1 VGDGVGSWVPQARA
15 ERKEL
20 YMRGSSKQW
29 AAVTA
34 AMYVAGLLSALP
46 LSGAV
51 WVTNWIAFNDHRPG
65 TGTGPNTTG
74 YDMRVGP
81 GGPLKDDLTGR
92 TVAATLEVTATG
104 APDDFGTMSYPNA
117 GSPAY
122 NLFNGKVDLG
132 NQGSGIGCRASSG
145 TGVTLTFRNLNPAAR
160 YLFRGTSVRG
170 GNYANRWTVCTLDG
184 AAAFTDAHVDGSP
197 NTNIITKATFPDAT
211 LAPNQV
217 AYNSGENRVGSL
229 VGWDAI
235 DPGPDGTFSISSFQ
249 YTGPAPF
256 GNPLSEG
263 PYGYGL
269 CGFMLIELV
278 QPTPPQIVRQ
288 PPAQTTVEQ
297 GRPFSLSV
305 EASGAPLSFQWY
317 KAGEGAIPGAT
328 APTYS
333 VAAAALGDS
342 GTYYVIVSNLLGW
355 VKSIDAVVTVYP
367 DTNAPAVV
375 RAFSY
380 PTFDLLTMAAQQ
392 NRVIVEFSEPMDPV
406 TVSETIAYQIV
417 DEFGAPLDVYFELIL
432 TNNNTTVILTTA
444 PMIEDTLY
452 TLTVDP
458 GVLDAFNNPMGPN
471 NTVQFRSWVSS
482 PANGLLFEAFD
493 APGANVIATLTNSP
507 TYPDNPFV
515 RSNIYAFDSR
525 AAFQDDSHEQYGSRT
540 RGVFI
545 PPYTGNWRFY
555 VRADDPAQVFINPN
569 GLDPAGKVLILNETG
584 CCGDWNKY
592 ESPAIPLQAGQAY
605 YIEALH
611 KEGTGGDY
619 VKVAARFQGTGLPTL
634 GVPDASLDTNAL
646 HGAAIAWPWAPKDLG
661 GPISIVGPADVAV
674 AENQIATFTVSA
686 TNPAG
691 LPMLYQWRRDGQDIP
706 GATGP
711 SYSFRPTLADN
722 GAKFSVQVAKLGSVA
737 VSAEATLTV
746 TNDVTPPTVVAVH
759 GSYMLNR
766 VIVSFSELVD
776 PQTAQDAVNY
786 EFTAGFNLVGLPV
799 LDATG
804 TNVILTLDTPLVPGE
819 SYEINVS
826 GVLDLA
832 GNPMDQVTLTFPAFV
847 LSRGFAMEQL
857 YFNIGGTTIP
867 DLVNNPKYPD
877 SPDQVN
883 YKTTLEGP
891 IDTYDNYGTR
901 LTGWLVPPFDGEYV
915 FYFCSDDQGQFSLSP
930 DENPA
935 NLVVIAREPG
945 WSAARTWTG
954 PGGSGDRGDPPANIS
969 TQMLAAAHFYAFEAL
984 GKEGGGGD
992 NTGVAWKVPGG
1003 NVPIIGSPGIP
1014 GAFLYAL
1021 ADPQGA
1027 SVTIT
1032 QQPASVVAVYRGAGM
1047 PQTILLEDFNASPG
1061 GFTVQNY
1068 GSPVGPWSWNASS
1081 GSWTNVGDDPCACGG
1096 PYASGLRSPPI
1107 TLAANGGVVLSFRH
1121 RYSFEGFRPGDP
1133 TPWDGG
1139 QVRLSVNGGPFATV
1153 PAANFS
1159 ANGYVGPIAG
1169 SISSLLTST
1178 PGWRN
1183 EAFIGESDGYST
1195 GNFITSQVAL
1205 GYFNAGD
1212 TLVIEFVTSWDDCC
1226 DGEAPNWE
1234 IDSVQVETGAAVPV
1248 TVSFTVG
1255 ARSTYLWRPNT
1266 ALTYVWQRNTGA
1278 GWEEIFGAYDRTY
1291 SVNVSLEDSGTQF
1304 RCVVYGPGASATS
1317 DVATL
1322 TVTLPVAITRQ
1333 GDNVRISWP
1342 LNNAGFVLEQSPTL
1356 PGTTWTVVAPASYQT
1371 DATSVYVV
1379 LPVGSGNAFFRLKR
1393 P

>member
-1 VGDGVGSWVPQARA
+1 
-15 ERKEL
+15 
-20 YMRGSSKQW
+20 MRGKTNRLTLQSS
-29 AAVTA
+29 VLL
-34 AMYVAGLLSALP
+34 VALFLPGLP
-46 LSGAV
+46 VSGAQ

-81 GGPLKDDLTGR
+81 GGALKDDLTGR
-92 TVAATLEVTATG
+92 NVAASLQVVATG

-145 TGVTLTFRNLNPAAR
+145 TGVTLIFTNLNPSAR

-170 GNYANRWTVCTLDG
+170 GNYVNRWTVCTLDG
-184 AAAFTDAHVDGSP
+184 AAGFVHAHVDGSSD
-197 NTNIITKATFPDAT
+197 TNIITKATFPDAT
-211 LAPNQV
+211 LQPNQV

-235 DPGPDGTFSISSFQ
+235 DPGPDGGFTISSFQ

-256 GNPLSEG
+256 GNPLSGG
-263 PYGYGL
+263 PYGYGI

-305 EASGAPLSFQWY
+305 EATGAPLNFQWY

-328 APTYS
+328 TPTYS

-342 GTYYVIVSNLLGW
+342 GTYYVIVSNVLGQ
-355 VKSIDAVVTVYP
+355 VRSADAVVTVYP
-367 DTNAPAVV
+367 DTNAPVLV
-375 RAFSY
+375 QAFSY
-380 PTFDLLTMAAQQ
+380 PTFDLATLAAAQ

-417 DEFGAPLDVYFELIL
+417 DEWGNWVDVYFELIL
-432 TNNNTTVILTTA
+432 TNNNTTVILTTG
-444 PMIEDTLY
+444 PLTEDTLY

-458 GVLDAFNNPMGPN
+458 NVLDAFGNPLGAN
-471 NTVQFRSWVSS
+471 NTAQFRSWVSS
-482 PANGLLFEAFD
+482 PANGLLFEAFT
-493 APGANVIATLTNSP
+493 APGDNVIATLTNSP
-507 TYPDNPFV
+507 SYPDNPFV
-515 RSNIYAFDSR
+515 RSNLYAFDSR
-525 AAFQDDSHEQYGSRT
+525 VAFPDDSHEQYGSRT

-545 PPYTGNWRFY
+545 PPYTGNWYFY
-555 VRADDPAQVFINPN
+555 VRADDPAQVFINPT
-569 GLDPAGKVLILNETG
+569 GLDPAGKVLILDETG

-592 ESPAIPLQAGQAY
+592 QSPPIPLQAGHAY

-619 VKVAARFQGTGLPTL
+619 VKVAARFEGTGLPTL
-634 GVPDASLDTNAL
+634 GVANTSVDTNAL
-646 HGAAIAWPWAPKDLG
+646 HGAAIGWPWAPKDVG
-661 GPISIVGPADVAV
+661 GPITIVGPANVAV
-674 AENQIATFTVSA
+674 AENQLATFTVAAS
-686 TNPAG
+686 NPAG
-691 LPMLYQWRRDGQDIP
+691 LPMTYQWRRNGEDIP

-711 SYSFRPTLADN
+711 SYSFRPTLADD
-722 GAKFSVQVAKLGSVA
+722 GARFSVQVAKLGSVA
-737 VSAEATLTV
+737 LSAEATLTV
-746 TNDVTPPTVVAVH
+746 TNDTTPPTVVGVH
-759 GSYMLNR
+759 GSYILNR

-776 PQTAQDAVNY
+776 ELTAEDPVNY
-786 EFTAGFNLVGLPV
+786 QFTAGFNLIGLPE

-819 SYEINVS
+819 SYEIVIS
-826 GVLDLA
+826 GIRDIATVPNEMA
-832 GNPMDQVTLTFPAFV
+832 EVTLTFPAFV

-857 YFNIGGTTIP
+857 YFDIGGGTTIP
-867 DLVNNPKYPD
+867 DLINNPKYPD

-891 IDTYDNYGTR
+891 INTYDNYGTR
-901 LTGWLVPPFDGEYV
+901 LTGWLVPPLDGEYV

-954 PGGSGDRGDPPANIS
+954 PGGSGDRGDPPANVS
-969 TQMLAAAHFYAFEAL
+969 TQMLAAARFYAFEAIS
-984 GKEGGGGD
+984 KEGGGGD
-992 NTGVAWKVPGG
+992 NTGVAWQLPGG
-1003 NVPIIGSPGIP
+1003 TVPIIGTPGIP
-1014 GAFLYAL
+1014 GPFLYSL

-1032 QQPASVVAVYRGAGM
+1032 QQPQDAVVLYRPAGT
-1047 PQTILLEDFNASPG
+1047 PQTVLLEDFNASPG
-1061 GFTVQNY
+1061 GFTVVNY

-1107 TLAANGGVVLSFRH
+1107 TLGSAGGVVLTFRH
-1121 RYSFEGFRPGDP
+1121 RYSFEGFRTGDP

-1153 PAANFS
+1153 PAANFT
-1159 ANGYVGPIAG
+1159 ANGYRGPIGG

-1183 EAFIGESDGYST
+1183 EAFIGESEGYGT
-1195 GNFITSQVAL
+1195 GTLLTSVAAL
-1205 GYFNAGD
+1205 GYFSAGD
-1212 TLVIEFVTSWDDCC
+1212 TLVIEFVTSWDECC

-1234 IDSVQVETGAAVPV
+1234 IDSVQVDIGAAVPM
-1248 TVSFTVG
+1248 TATFTVG
-1255 ARSTYLWRPNT
+1255 ARSTYLWQPNT
-1266 ALTYVWQRNTGA
+1266 AMVYVWQRNIGF
-1278 GWEEIFGAYDRTY
+1278 GWEEILGAYDRTY
-1291 SVNVSLEDSGTQF
+1291 SVNVGLDDSGTQF
-1304 RCVVYGPGASATS
+1304 RCIVYSPAASATS
-1317 DVATL
+1317 EVATV
-1322 TVTLPVAITRQ
+1322 TVTLPVAIERQ
-1333 GDNVRISWP
+1333 GNNVRISWP
-1342 LNNAGFVLEQSPTL
+1342 VNNAGFVLERTPTL
-1356 PGTTWTVVAPASYQT
+1356 PATAWTEVPPASYQT
-1371 DATSVYVV
+1371 DGTSIYVV
-1379 LPVGSGNAFFRLKR
+1379 LPATSGHAFFRLKR